1 MGAPNRGPTTPDMLA
16 KARASAKQRRGGAAF
31 RESGPVVE
39 LLLERDLTAEH
50 TRRIVQ
56 HFTRGLRPEMLGLV
70 KRPFLD
76 TMDLDAEEAVAAAG
90 GEITFQVHV
99 VATSTGNAAVAE
111 TEHLVD
117 VLAHDHLEAE
127 LIAVAM
133 TSCRS
138 PMPLVI
144 RTVTDS
150 TLTVF

>member
-1 MGAPNRGPTTPDMLA
+1 MTAPDMLT
-16 KARASAKQRRGGAAF
+16 KARARAVERHNGPF
-31 RESGPVVE
+31 RESGPLVE
-39 LLLERDLTAEH
+39 LLIERGLDAEH
-50 TRRIVQ
+50 VRRVAH

-70 KRPFLD
+70 KREVLD
-76 TMDLDAEEAVAAAG
+76 TIDLDAETAVAASG

-99 VATSTGNAAVAE
+99 VATSQGNARVAE

-117 VLAHDHLEAE
+117 VLARDHLEAE

-138 PMPLVI
+138 AMPLSV

-150 TLTVF
+150 TMAVF